1 MTRQIGNF
9 SVLTWVLVGLSSS
22 IRDVQVCVE
31 TSQSNITTLDKSSQ
45 VCVCAVPCCVCETVA
60 YS

>member
-9 SVLTWVLVGLSSS
+9 SVLTRVLLGLSSS

-31 TSQSNITTLDKSSQ
+31 TSKSNITTLDKSSQ
-45 VCVCAVPCCVCETVA
+45 VCVCAVPCCV
-60 YS
+60 